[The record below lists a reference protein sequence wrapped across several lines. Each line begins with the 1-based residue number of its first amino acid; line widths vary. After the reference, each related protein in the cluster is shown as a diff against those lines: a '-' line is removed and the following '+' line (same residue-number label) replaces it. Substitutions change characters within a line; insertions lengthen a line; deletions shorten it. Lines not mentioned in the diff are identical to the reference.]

1 MKPRSGA
8 RQSQNLK
15 GEEDQE
21 LIRWIASQTNAS
33 PAPATKSKR
42 RGISPAFFYIT
53 VLWPESLQPSTLATF
68 VWVASCRS
76 GRELEKLGQAQDLKG
91 AEDQELI
98 QWINSPTNGSPAP
111 ATK

>member
-1 MKPRSGA
+1 MDQFPDERFTCPRNQNQSAEASA
-8 RQSQNLK
+8 R
-15 GEEDQE
+15 
-21 LIRWIASQTNAS
+21 R
-33 PAPATKSKR
+33 
-42 RGISPAFFYIT
+42 FFYIT

-111 ATK
+111 ATRSKRRGTSPALFLFNLALR